1 MFVHRHMGACR
12 LLIEPLQRR
21 AGIDHGFQR
30 REALAGNNEQGALRA
45 NGSQHFLQ
53 GVAIHIAD
61 EMKAFATHGM
71 RAHGTHCHI
80 WPQVRATNTDI
91 DDVGDGC
98 IVMHRLGKGQ
108 KSLSGRIHLLPYS
121 LKMSGHSVGIRRAQ
135 QPMHDLALLARIDGG
150 TRKHGIAPSQHLAR
164 FGQCQQLLPHL
175 AIYMRFG
182 GVHMQQ
188 LTCRIVHCAAELFQP
203 PGVNHECST
212 HIKMFFLLTSNPFA
226 RRGEPRG
233 QGLQGLPF
241 AALVQSRRIQKLR
254 KRYHGA
260 YTCASMSCSTF
271 SVSAAKARMPSASFS
286 VAMASAFSAKRKA
299 GS

>member
-12 LLIEPLQRR
+12 LLVEPLQRR

-30 REALAGNNEQGALRA
+30 REALAGNNEQGTLRA

-53 GVAIHIAD
+53 GVAVHIAD

-80 WPQVRATNTDI
+80 RPQVRAANTDI

-108 KSLSGRIHLLPYS
+108 KSLSGRIHLLPYG
-121 LKMSGHSVGIRRAQ
+121 LKRSGQPVGIGSAQ
-135 QPMHDLALLARIDGG
+135 QPVHDLALLARIDGG
-150 TRKHGIAPSQHLAR
+150 TRKHGIAPGQYLSR
-164 FGQCQQLLPHL
+164 FGQRQQLPPNI
-175 AIYMRFG
+175 AIYMRLG
-182 GVHMQQ
+182 GIYMKQFA
-188 LTCRIVHCAAELFQP
+188 CRIVHRAAELFQP
-203 PGVNHECST
+203 PGVGHECST
-212 HIKMFFLLTSNPFA
+212 HIKMFFLLASNPFA
-226 RRGEPRG
+226 RRGKPRS
-233 QGLQGLPF
+233 QSLQDLPF
-241 AALVQSRRIQKLR
+241 TALVQSRHAQILR